1 MQTAPDPANLVVLIR
16 THRGE
21 QPVCSTDW
29 TPCLRRSGDWFGV
42 RRCGEGDKESRRR
55 YVVGAGGQ
63 RYSFEACTGYIG
75 VDYRADV
82 AAFIDADHDEVL
94 DPGEAYGVWPG
105 GPLTREREP
114 ELLPLTIA
122 IDRRMPAPPR
132 RP

>member
-1 MQTAPDPANLVVLIR
+1 MVVLIR
-16 THRGE
+16 THSVER
-21 QPVCSTDW
+21 PVCRADW
-29 TPCLRRSGDWFGV
+29 APCLRVKADWYRV
-42 RRCGEGDKESRRR
+42 RRCGGEGEKEMRR
-55 YVVGAGGQ
+55 YVVRAGDQ

-82 AAFIDADHDEVL
+82 AAFVDTDRDDVL

-122 IDRRMPAPPR
+122 IDRRMP
-132 RP
+132 RPDRP